1 MEKNTERGKGNTRNY
16 VKEKR
21 GKGRKEWK
29 TDRERRDRGKGVEN
43 NKEAK
48 KRENKWEN
56 KDGKIQK
63 TLCED
68 NGRSR
73 RKVIKEEKEKRE
85 EGMKRELQ

>member
-1 MEKNTERGKGNTRNY
+1 MWKIIKRQRRRGKIN
-16 VKEKR
+16 
-21 GKGRKEWK
+21 
-29 TDRERRDRGKGVEN
+29 
-43 NKEAK
+43 
-48 KRENKWEN
+48 ENKN
-56 KDGKIQK
+56 GKIQK